1 MFIIFLANN
10 FTIFRYLQVD
20 NFLRILKFLKN
31 VDIHKIALRKYQQNL
46 NI

>member
-1 MFIIFLANN
+1 MFIILLEKN

-20 NFLRILKFLKN
+20 NFLRILKFLIN
-31 VDIHKIALRKYQQNL
+31 INIHKIALRKYQQNL